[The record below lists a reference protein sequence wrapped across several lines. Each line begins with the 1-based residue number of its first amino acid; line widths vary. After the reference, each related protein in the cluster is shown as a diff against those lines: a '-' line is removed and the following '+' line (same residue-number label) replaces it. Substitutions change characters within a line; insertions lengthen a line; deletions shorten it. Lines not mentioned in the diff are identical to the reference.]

1 MTRLLRFSMFI
12 LIAGLALITAGNA
25 SATTY
30 YISTSGSDS
39 NASTQAQSKST
50 PWAHLPGMANASAA
64 AASYTPVAGD
74 TFILRGCDSWLNS
87 SFPIAWPWSGS
98 SGNLITVTVDKS
110 WYNTGACPSGWN
122 RPIFD
127 AQSAVISSAGSECG
141 GPVHNAFLLDSGSYN
156 LFAWIEVRDMYWAG
170 SCENSYIVYDTGA
183 NNTID
188 NWYAHNWTQAGG
200 NDNPQMFGAPLG
212 ACGQNSTVNCTVSNT
227 VINNCDGSAKTGVQ
241 TGGFVGGMNSIG
253 NIFVCLTNAL
263 KTWGNGTLAYNNVSR
278 IAEHPP
284 SGAHPN
290 CLETIGDSGTGI
302 FYIHDN
308 YINETSGGGC
318 EGGQVGNPGETDFV
332 WNNVWYMTG
341 SGANQPQVPQSDGPN
356 WSLYFWNNTA
366 YVAAGCIST
375 GVHGTSIHNFY
386 AENNHCINNNGLTI
400 NAERAQGNAALV
412 PTGASA
418 QSNNLNMTTST
429 AASQGY
435 TASNKFAPTSANNAT
450 VGAGTSLLTSLT
462 TWLAQ
467 IIGTNTASLLT
478 SASVGSNGACT
489 QQTVSGVV
497 ESVCPASNTSR
508 GSTPDVGAYQWGSAA
523 TVSAPN
529 PPTGLLASVQ

>member
-12 LIAGLALITAGNA
+12 LITGLALTTAENA

-74 TFILRGCDSWLNS
+74 TFVLRGCDSWLNS

-156 LFAWIEVRDMYWAG
+156 LFAWIEARDMYWAG
-170 SCENSYIVYDTGA
+170 SCQNSYIVYDTGA

-212 ACGQNSTVNCTVSNT
+212 ACGQNS
-227 VINNCDGSAKTGVQ
+227 
-241 TGGFVGGMNSIG
+241 
-253 NIFVCLTNAL
+253 
-263 KTWGNGTLAYNNVSR
+263 
-278 IAEHPP
+278 
-284 SGAHPN
+284 
-290 CLETIGDSGTGI
+290 
-302 FYIHDN
+302 
-308 YINETSGGGC
+308 
-318 EGGQVGNPGETDFV
+318 
-332 WNNVWYMTG
+332 
-341 SGANQPQVPQSDGPN
+341 
-356 WSLYFWNNTA
+356 
-366 YVAAGCIST
+366 
-375 GVHGTSIHNFY
+375 
-386 AENNHCINNNGLTI
+386 
-400 NAERAQGNAALV
+400 
-412 PTGASA
+412 
-418 QSNNLNMTTST
+418 
-429 AASQGY
+429 
-435 TASNKFAPTSANNAT
+435 
-450 VGAGTSLLTSLT
+450 
-462 TWLAQ
+462 
-467 IIGTNTASLLT
+467 
-478 SASVGSNGACT
+478 
-489 QQTVSGVV
+489 
-497 ESVCPASNTSR
+497 
-508 GSTPDVGAYQWGSAA
+508 
-523 TVSAPN
+523 
-529 PPTGLLASVQ
+529 